1 MNLFVVVIVAVSSR
15 RYSWVANKVLT
26 IFVGK
31 TPIFEHFLHI
41 LEHTVKQR
49 KKERDRKKRERE
61 SMREKERGRK
71 GKIWREGER
80 KGENGRLKGRERR
93 ESDCSH
99 GH

>member
-1 MNLFVVVIVAVSSR
+1 LNARINLFVVVIVAVSSR

-61 SMREKERGRK
+61 YERK
-71 GKIWREGER
+71 REGEKR
-80 KGENGRLKGRERR
+80 EDMERRGEKGREWEIER
-93 ESDCSH
+93 
-99 GH
+99 